1 MSQGNLEIRKVI
13 AMVGQNED
21 AKLFVAGL
29 PDSVSEDV
37 LKTVFEA
44 TGGNVVSVSLPKDRT
59 TGRPRGFGFVT
70 MGSAAEAQAARG
82 SLDGSLQGGRS
93 ISVRPFQQEA
103 PRKGDGSPMPSGSR
117 MGPSGGPGGPGGP
130 GGSGGFGGPSS
141 TSSYGGFGGQGG
153 APGSGPPAR
162 GAPPQ
167 ATDRTLYVGNL
178 PYDISTQEV
187 EEMIN
192 SVCGAGSVA
201 RVHLPMDPD
210 GRKRGFGFVT
220 MASSEVAKT
229 ASEQLKAADMRGR
242 RLIVNIAHPKGDR
255 PAGGGYAGAGGGGGG
270 YGGGGG
276 GGGYGGG
283 GGGGF
288 SAPSSGFGP
297 NALPASRKT
306 FDSDRRR
313 KGSEGEGGPPKKKAA
328 GTGKRERT
336 GEDFDW
342 RSSALPE
349 KDDD

>member
-1 MSQGNLEIRKVI
+1 M
-13 AMVGQNED
+13 AGQNEE

-37 LKTVFEA
+37 LKTIFEA
-44 TGGNVVSVSLPKDRT
+44 TGGKVVSVSLPKDRT

-70 MGSAAEAQAARG
+70 MSSPAEAQAARD

-93 ISVRPFQQEA
+93 ISVRPFQQEPPRAGERA
-103 PRKGDGSPMPSGSR
+103 PFSS
-117 MGPSGGPGGPGGP
+117 GPGGPRSAPYGGPPGAGAGP
-130 GGSGGFGGPSS
+130 GGPPRGGP
-141 TSSYGGFGGQGG
+141 
-153 APGSGPPAR
+153 
-162 GAPPQ
+162 PPQ
-167 ATDRTLYVGNL
+167 APDRTLYVGNL
-178 PYDISTQEV
+178 PYDITTQEV
-187 EEMIN
+187 ETLINGVCGDN
-192 SVCGAGSVA
+192 SVV

-220 MASSEVAKT
+220 MSSSETAKT
-229 ASEQLKAADMRGR
+229 ASEQLKTVDMRGR
-242 RLIVNIAHPKGDR
+242 RLVVNIAHPKGER

-283 GGGGF
+283 GGGYGGGGGGGF
-288 SAPSSGFGP
+288 PPPPPGFGP

-313 KGSEGEGGPPKKKAA
+313 KGGGPGEGGEGGPPKKKT
-328 GTGKRERT
+328 GGGKRERT
-336 GEDFDW
+336 GGDDFDW
-342 RSSALPE
+342 RTSALPD

>member
-1 MSQGNLEIRKVI
+1 M
-13 AMVGQNED
+13 AGQNEE

-37 LKTVFEA
+37 LKTIFEA
-44 TGGNVVSVSLPKDRT
+44 TGGKVVSVSLPKDRT

-70 MGSAAEAQAARG
+70 MSTSAEAQSARD

-93 ISVRPFQQEA
+93 ISVRPFQAEP
-103 PRKGDGSPMPSGSR
+103 PRKGDGPPMSSGPRS
-117 MGPSGGPGGPGGP
+117 GPGGYERP
-130 GGSGGFGGPSS
+130 GGFGGP
-141 TSSYGGFGGQGG
+141 
-153 APGSGPPAR
+153 PSGPGGPR
-162 GAPPQ
+162 PGGPPQ
-167 ATDRTLYVGNL
+167 APDRTLYVGNL

-187 EEMIN
+187 EELIN
-192 SVCGAGSVA
+192 GVCGAGSVV

-220 MASSEVAKT
+220 MSSSETAKT
-229 ASEQLKAADMRGR
+229 ASEQLKTVDMRGR
-242 RLIVNIAHPKGDR
+242 RLVVNIAHPKGER

-270 YGGGGG
+270 GGYGGGGGGFGG

-283 GGGGF
+283 GGGGGF
-288 SAPSSGFGP
+288 PPPPPGFGP

-313 KGSEGEGGPPKKKAA
+313 KGGGPGEGGEGGPPKKKA
-328 GTGKRERT
+328 GGGGKRDRSSGG

-342 RSSALPE
+342 RSSALPD

>member
-1 MSQGNLEIRKVI
+1 
-13 AMVGQNED
+13 MVGQNED

-44 TGGNVVSVSLPKDRT
+44 TGGKVVSVSLPKDRT

-70 MGSAAEAQAARG
+70 MSSAAEAQTARD

-93 ISVRPFQQEA
+93 ISVRPFQQEPPRVGA
-103 PRKGDGSPMPSGSR
+103 PMSSGPRSGPGVGAPAPFSARPSG
-117 MGPSGGPGGPGGP
+117 
-130 GGSGGFGGPSS
+130 
-141 TSSYGGFGGQGG
+141 
-153 APGSGPPAR
+153 PA
-162 GAPPQ
+162 PQ
-167 ATDRTLYVGNL
+167 APDRTLYVGNL
-178 PYDISTQEV
+178 PYDINVQEV
-187 EEMIN
+187 EQLIN
-192 SVCGAGSVA
+192 GVCGDGSVV

-220 MASSEVAKT
+220 MSSSETAKT
-229 ASEQLKAADMRGR
+229 ASEQLKTVDMRGR

-255 PAGGGYAGAGGGGGG
+255 PAGGGYAGSGGGGGG
-270 YGGGGG
+270 YAGGGGGYQGGGGGGGG
-276 GGGYGGG
+276 GGGYQGGGG

-288 SAPSSGFGP
+288 PPPPPGFGP

-306 FDSDRRR
+306 FEER
-313 KGSEGEGGPPKKKAA
+313 KRKTEGAGEGGPPKKKA
-328 GTGKRERT
+328 GGGGKRDRSSGG

-342 RSSALPE
+342 RSSALPD